1 MEKSKLQQDQADQA
15 YNYILKKITESD
27 ILEKTDVNHLIS
39 ELKEKYS
46 IFKELTFVIIVRAW
60 YSSDCHVQLIN
71 IPKFSR
77 QNDLLEGKTESPQIS
92 DSMESIDKISSG
104 GDLPEK
110 SIDKTPF
117 ISDEMSIDK
126 ISNSQQKSLIS
137 STKSIDKIDPGSDI
151 ESIDKTPID
160 PFDSKLQV
168 LTNQKSI
175 QIRYRTCG
183 KKTCKCTS
191 KREKDMHGP
200 YIYKIEWDPQRKKQ
214 IWKYQGK
221 YKT

>member
-1 MEKSKLQQDQADQA
+1 METIRLQKDQADQA

-27 ILEKTDVNHLIS
+27 ILKKTDVNHLIS

-46 IFKELTFVIIVRAW
+46 IFKELAFVLIVRAW
-60 YSSDCHVQLIN
+60 YSSDCHVQLVN
-71 IPKFSR
+71 IPKISR
-77 QNDLLEGKTESPQIS
+77 QNDLLEGKTETLQIS
-92 DSMESIDKISSG
+92 GSMESIDKTISR
-104 GDLPEK
+104 
-110 SIDKTPF
+110 
-117 ISDEMSIDK
+117 
-126 ISNSQQKSLIS
+126 SQVP
-137 STKSIDKIDPGSDI
+137 KSIDKIDPGPEI
-151 ESIDKTPID
+151 ESIDKTPIV

-168 LTNQKSI
+168 LKNQKGI

-191 KREKDMHGP
+191 KREEDMHGP

-221 YKT
+221 L